1 MPKLD
6 GLKEELITLRFW
18 LGIVVASFLAIVGWL
33 ATNYNKAELWL
44 VISAIIFL
52 FVFAISAFFINKKM
66 KKTIKQIY
74 KAKKD

>member
-1 MPKLD
+1 MPKPD

-44 VISAIIFL
+44 VIVAIIFL
-52 FVFAISAFFINKKM
+52 FVFAISAFFINKKNE
-66 KKTIKQIY
+66 KTIKQIY